1 MAVELT
7 LSPETIRMLVQKARS
22 AAAALND
29 AFEED
34 RGNGIDFDEDH
45 LSDLHMHDGLAEEE
59 SIDLSEEELREL
71 ISDLNVDESAELV
84 AIAWVG
90 RGDFDA
96 SDFDQAVEE
105 ARARGMKGAASYL
118 IGLPLLADYLE
129 NGLETLGF

>member
-45 LSDLHMHDGLAEEE
+45 LSDLHMHNALAEEE

-105 ARARGMKGAASYL
+105 ARARGMKGAANYL

>member
-7 LSPETIRMLVQKARS
+7 LSPETIRMLVQKAR
-22 AAAALND
+22 ATAAALND

-34 RGNGIDFDEDH
+34 RDNGIDFDEDH
-45 LSDLHMHDGLAEEE
+45 LSDIHHHDGLAEEE
-59 SIDLSEEELREL
+59 IIDLSEEELREL
-71 ISDLNVDESAELV
+71 IADLNVDESAELV

-96 SDFDQAVEE
+96 ADFDQAVEE
-105 ARARGMKGAASYL
+105 ARSRGMKGAASYL